1 MEKDMTNLYD
11 ERHGGPY
18 DRGAADSYYNRPYSP
33 HYFKG
38 DTHMSDRVDLGDMTP
53 EEITAYTA
61 GYRDNEAAVNH
72 KDWG

>member
-1 MEKDMTNLYD
+1 MTKLYD

-38 DTHMSDRVDLGDMTP
+38 ATHMSERVDLGDMTP

-61 GYRDNEAAVNH
+61 GYRDNEASGNH